1 MLPFRISFRF
11 KLISSFTI
19 LAFVI
24 ISIFT
29 FFSYYRAGQVMQ
41 AEFKKYGLVLT
52 ETFAQMATTYIFD
65 SDYVTI
71 IDNATQLMENSDI
84 RSITIFDTTGKIW
97 VSTDDRMT
105 SPLPV
110 NQFYKDIIQNQQIK
124 HRKIQYDADAISE
137 FVSPITALGRVSHLV
152 SIRVSLQNMQN
163 QLFERIRN
171 VIILSFAMISIAVLF
186 AIGLSKSFTDPIK
199 NLVDG
204 THEIARGHLDHRIS
218 INSEDEIGELTKSF
232 NIMADNLQ
240 AELAERK
247 QAEAALKTHRDSLE
261 ILVKERTAKLEKANR
276 EMKLE
281 MKERKQAEKALR
293 DSEDKLARSK
303 KMESLGFMAGGIAHD
318 LNNILSGIVSYPE
331 LLLLDLPLDS
341 PQRKAIETIKKSG
354 QRAADVVSDLLTVAR
369 GAARV
374 KEVRNLNVIIEEYL
388 DSVEHQNL
396 VSSLPLVTFRT
407 QLDSDLLNVSCSP
420 THLKKCLMNLVTNAT
435 EAIENSGTVTIFT
448 KNRYLDEPL
457 KGYQDIRIGEYV
469 VLSVTDDGLGI
480 TPEDLERIFE
490 PFYTNKVMGRSGTG
504 LGLAVV
510 WNTVQDHEGYIN
522 VKSSGGGTI
531 FDLYFP
537 VTHEKLTGE
546 EQEVPMDEYLGQ
558 GEKVLVVDDEDNQ
571 REIACLLLDKL
582 GYDAEAVSG
591 GKEAIAYLTKNPVDL
606 VVLDII
612 MPNGM
617 NGRETYEEII
627 KICPGQK
634 AIIASG
640 FAKTEDVE
648 ATQALGA
655 GKYIKKPYTIEKI
668 GLTVKEELGK

>member
-41 AEFKKYGLVLT
+41 AEFKKYGLALT

-65 SDYVTI
+65 SDYVTVL
-71 IDNATQLMENSDI
+71 DNATALMKSSDI
-84 RSITIFDTTGKIW
+84 RSITIIDTRGKIW
-97 VSTDDRMT
+97 ISTNDSMT
-105 SPLPV
+105 NPLPV
-110 NQFYKDIIQNQQIK
+110 NQFYEQIIKNKQLK
-124 HRKIQYDADAISE
+124 YRKIQNDADSLLE
-137 FVSPITALGRVSHLV
+137 FVSPITALGRVTHLV
-152 SIRVSLQNMQN
+152 SIQVSLQNMQN
-163 QLFERIRN
+163 QLFERTQSI
-171 VIILSFAMISIAVLF
+171 IILSCVMIIIAVLF
-186 AIGLSKSFTDPIK
+186 AIGLSNSFTDPIN
-199 NLVDG
+199 NLVNG

-218 INSEDEIGELTKSF
+218 VTSQDEIGELTESF
-232 NIMADNLQ
+232 NMMADNLQ
-240 AELAERK
+240 VELVERK
-247 QAEAALKTHRDSLE
+247 QAEAALKTHRDQLE
-261 ILVKERTAKLEKANR
+261 VLVQERTAKLVRANK
-276 EMKLE
+276 EMQQE
-281 MKERKQAEKALR
+281 MKERKQAEMALR
-293 DSEDKLARSK
+293 ENEEKLARSK

-341 PQRKAIETIKKSG
+341 PQRKAIETIQKSG

-396 VSSLPLVTFRT
+396 VSILPLVTFRT
-407 QLDSDLLNVSCSP
+407 QLESDLLNISCSS
-420 THLKKCLMNLVTNAT
+420 THMRKCLMNLVNNAT
-435 EAIENSGTVTIFT
+435 EAIEESGTVTIST
-448 KNRYLDEPL
+448 ANRYLDEPL
-457 KGYQDIRIGEYV
+457 QGYQDIRTGEYV
-469 VLSVTDDGLGI
+469 VLSVSDDGLGI

-490 PFYTNKVMGRSGTG
+490 PFYTKKVLGRSGTG

-522 VKSSGGGTI
+522 VISSEKGTN

-558 GEKVLVVDDEDNQ
+558 GEKILVVDDEDNQ

-648 ATQALGA
+648 TAQALGA